1 MPARESRRGVTLIE
15 LLVALAISGIALL
28 GGLALLD
35 QVQDGDA
42 RIAANS
48 LRDARVAN
56 GDRMLHMLLAD
67 ARSTT
72 DTADR
77 FRGDERNASFQTL
90 CETTSGWSEP
100 CRALLSIDSVAD
112 SSRMIAQDDR
122 GDRQIV
128 RQVPGLAA
136 FRYLDLSAAK
146 DSTWIA
152 RWSTSVVLPGAIA
165 LITRSDTTVLPMG
178 SVHE

>member
-1 MPARESRRGVTLIE
+1 MAAPGSRRGVTLIE
-15 LLVALAISGIALL
+15 LLVALAISGLALL

-42 RIAANS
+42 RIATNS

-56 GDRMLHMLLAD
+56 GDRVLRLLLAD

-77 FRGDERNASFQTL
+77 FRGDERNASFLTL
-90 CETTSGWSEP
+90 CETASGWSEP
-100 CRALLSIDSVAD
+100 CRALLSIDSVGD
-112 SSRMIAQDDR
+112 SSRIIAQDDR

-128 RQVPGLAA
+128 REVRGSTV

-146 DSTWIA
+146 DSTWIG
-152 RWSTSVVLPGAIA
+152 RWSTSIALPGAIA
-165 LITRSDTTVLPMG
+165 VISSRDTTVLPMG